1 MPATLVVLPETT
13 CSSRSILVVL
23 MALVVLLVA
32 PVVLVVLALVLVPTT
47 SAPRPLQVPPI
58 GSWAPRF
65 LQRGLLGSYD
75 VGSSVPMGFT
85 YVFPWD
91 PLASL
96 RFL

>member
-58 GSWAPRF
+58 
-65 LQRGLLGSYD
+65 LEGSYTW
-75 VGSSVPMGFT
+75 MRT
-85 YVFPWD
+85 LLITIYYT
-91 PLASL
+91 
-96 RFL
+96 